1 MTDTQTAPRNKNKLA
16 LIAVV
21 VIVALIVAVAG
32 WWLFTRAGTTKIT
45 AYFDKSIGIYS
56 GSEVRVLGVKVGTVD
71 SVTPLGDDVEVVL
84 RVDRGVDIPA
94 DAKAVQVSPSLV
106 ADRYVQLSP
115 VYTGGDTMADGT
127 TIGRDRTA
135 TPVEVDEL
143 YKSIND
149 LSTALGPD
157 GANKDGA
164 LTDLVNTGAANLDG
178 NGEALGDSI
187 TQLSAAGRTLSDSRT
202 DVFDTIKNL
211 QTFVSALAVNDQ
223 QVRNFNTQL
232 ADLTGF
238 LSGQREDLG
247 AALQQLSVS
256 LGDVATFVADNRT
269 ELTDAANGLVVPT
282 QTLADNREQLVQT
295 LTLLPLAISNLVN
308 AYDAESG
315 TLASRANLQNETQD
329 PLGTVCKLLDLGAL
343 VPGDPRFEALGAQI
357 QPIIDQCANI
367 TTMIQAPI
375 TDQNRIVLPFG
386 VLTNDI
392 EQNVSV
398 PGTVPGVVSPRLGN
412 STMPGLEQSYIGG
425 GGQ

>member
-1 MTDTQTAPRNKNKLA
+1 MTSTKASAGNKGKIA
-16 LIAVV
+16 LVAIV
-21 VIVALIVAVAG
+21 VIVALVVAVG
-32 WWLFTRAGTTKIT
+32 CWWLFTRAGSTKIT

-56 GSEVRVLGVKVGTVD
+56 GSEVRVLGVKVGTVE
-71 SVTPLGDDVEVVL
+71 SVTPQGDDVEVVM

-94 DAKAVQVSPSLV
+94 DAKAVQVTPSLV

-143 YKSIND
+143 YSSIND
-149 LSTALGPD
+149 LSAALGPE

-164 LTDLVNTGAANLDG
+164 LTDFVNTGAENLEG

-256 LGDVATFVADNRT
+256 LGDVATFVADNRS

-282 QTLADNREQLVQT
+282 QTLADNRDQLVQT

-315 TLASRANLQNETQD
+315 TLASRANLNNETQD
-329 PLGTVCKLLDLGAL
+329 PLGTLCRLIDLGKL

-357 QPIIDQCANI
+357 QPVIDQCANI
-367 TTMIQAPI
+367 TNMIEAPI
-375 TDQNRIVLPFG
+375 RDNDRLVLPFG
-386 VLTNDI
+386 VLSSETQQ
-392 EQNVSV
+392 EVSV
-398 PGTVPGVVSPRLGN
+398 PGTVPGVVSPKLG
-412 STMPGLEQSYIGG
+412 STSMPGLEQSLVG

>member
-1 MTDTQTAPRNKNKLA
+1 MTETQAAPRNKNKLA
-16 LIAVV
+16 IIAVV
-21 VIVALIVAVAG
+21 VIVALVVAVGA

-56 GSEVRVLGVKVGTVD
+56 GSEVRVLGVKVGTVE
-71 SVTPLGDDVEVVL
+71 SVTPLGEDVEVVM
-84 RVDRGVDIPA
+84 RVDRGIDIPA
-94 DAKAVQVSPSLV
+94 DAKAVQVTPSLV

-115 VYTGGDTMADGT
+115 VYTGGDTMASGT

-178 NGEALGDSI
+178 NGEALGNSI
-187 TQLSAAGRTLSDSRT
+187 TQLSAAGRTLSDSRS

-223 QVRNFNTQL
+223 QVRNFNSQL

-269 ELTDAANGLVVPT
+269 ELTTAANGLVVPT

-329 PLGTVCKLLDLGAL
+329 PLGTVCKLIDLGKL
-343 VPGDPRFEALGAQI
+343 VPGDPRFEALGAQM

-367 TTMIQAPI
+367 ATMIQAPI
-375 TDQNRIVLPFG
+375 KDNNRLVLPFG
-386 VLTNDI
+386 VLTNDTQ
-392 EQNVSV
+392 QNQSV

-412 STMPGLEQSYIGG
+412 SSMPGLEQSYIGG

>member
-1 MTDTQTAPRNKNKLA
+1 MTETQTAPRNKNKIA

-21 VIVALIVAVAG
+21 VIVALVVAVAG
-32 WWLFTRAGTTKIT
+32 WWLFTRAGSTKIT
-45 AYFDKSIGIYS
+45 AYFDKSVGIYS
-56 GSEVRVLGVKVGTVD
+56 GSEVRVLGVKVGTVE
-71 SVTPLGDDVEVVL
+71 SVTPLGEDVEVVL

-94 DAKAVQVSPSLV
+94 EAKAVQVTPSLV
-106 ADRYVQLSP
+106 ADRYVQLAPAYS
-115 VYTGGDTMADGT
+115 VGDTMASGT

-143 YKSIND
+143 YSSIND

-178 NGEALGDSI
+178 NGEALGNSI
-187 TQLSAAGRTLSDSRT
+187 TQLSAAGRTLSDSRS

-223 QVRNFNTQL
+223 QVRSFNTQL

-238 LSGQREDLG
+238 LSGQREELG

-269 ELTDAANGLVVPT
+269 ELTDTANGLVVPT

-315 TLASRANLQNETQD
+315 TLATRANLQNETQD
-329 PLGTVCKLLDLGAL
+329 PLGTVCRLLDLGKL

-357 QPIIDQCANI
+357 QPIIDQCANL
-367 TTMIQAPI
+367 TDMIQAPI

-398 PGTVPGVVSPRLGN
+398 PGTVPGNVSPRLG
-412 STMPGLEQSYIGG
+412 STPMPGLDRSLIGG
-425 GGQ
+425 GQ

>member
-1 MTDTQTAPRNKNKLA
+1 MTETQAAPRNKNKLA
-16 LIAVV
+16 IIAVV
-21 VIVALIVAVAG
+21 VIVALVVAVGA

-56 GSEVRVLGVKVGTVD
+56 GSEVRVLGVKVGTVE
-71 SVTPLGDDVEVVL
+71 SVTPLGEDVEVVM
-84 RVDRGVDIPA
+84 RVDRGIDIPA
-94 DAKAVQVSPSLV
+94 DAKAVQVTPSLV

-115 VYTGGDTMADGT
+115 VYTGGDTMASGT

-178 NGEALGDSI
+178 NGEALGNSI
-187 TQLSAAGRTLSDSRT
+187 TQLSAAGRTLSDSRS

-223 QVRNFNTQL
+223 QVRNFNRQL

-269 ELTDAANGLVVPT
+269 ELTTAANGLVVPT

-329 PLGTVCKLLDLGAL
+329 PLGTVCKLIDLGKL
-343 VPGDPRFEALGAQI
+343 VPGDPRFEALGAQM

-367 TTMIQAPI
+367 ATMIQAPI
-375 TDQNRIVLPFG
+375 KDNNRLVLPFG
-386 VLTNDI
+386 VLTNDTQ
-392 EQNVSV
+392 QNQSV

-412 STMPGLEQSYIGG
+412 SSMPGLEQSYIGG